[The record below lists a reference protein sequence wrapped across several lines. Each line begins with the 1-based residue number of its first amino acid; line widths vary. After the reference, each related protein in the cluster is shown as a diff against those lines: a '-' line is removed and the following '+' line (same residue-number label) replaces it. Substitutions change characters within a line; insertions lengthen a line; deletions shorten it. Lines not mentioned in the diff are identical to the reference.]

1 MTARRQFRRAHALS
15 GVLMSGVLMP
25 GLLMPGLLMSG
36 LLVLG
41 ACASPGGPDAPGP
54 APEATAGPVAETSD
68 ATLVPPGP
76 KPTVPAGFA
85 ARQPGDAGT
94 IVRPPLPPMRPPFPR
109 VQPAELDGM
118 ALERALTLFGKP
130 AEVRRGP
137 LLTTWTYAGVHC
149 DLEIDFHFSVV
160 DNAMRAHDT
169 RILGPADTGLC
180 LHDLALP
187 NAAIAER

>member
-1 MTARRQFRRAHALS
+1 MTARRQLRRATAQS
-15 GVLMSGVLMP
+15 GPLVSGPLVS
-25 GLLMPGLLMSG
+25 GLLMSG
-36 LLVLG
+36 LLLLG
-41 ACASPGGPDAPGP
+41 ACVTPGGQHTPAPDADRTVAPP
-54 APEATAGPVAETSD
+54 AQASAAGP
-68 ATLVPPGP
+68 VPPGP
-76 KPTVPAGFA
+76 KPSPPAGFA
-85 ARQPGDAGT
+85 AEQPRVLGAFE
-94 IVRPPLPPMRPPFPR
+94 RPPLPPMRPTFPR
-109 VQPAELDGM
+109 VQPGALDGL

-137 LLTTWTYAGVHC
+137 LVTTWTYAGAHC
-149 DLEIDFHFSVV
+149 ALEIDFHFSVV

>member
-1 MTARRQFRRAHALS
+1 MTARRQLRRAIALS
-15 GVLMSGVLMP
+15 G
-25 GLLMPGLLMSG
+25 LLL
-36 LLVLG
+36 LG
-41 ACASPGGPDAPGP
+41 ACVTSGGQDAPASDP
-54 APEATAGPVAETSD
+54 AITAGPPTETR
-68 ATLVPPGP
+68 AAGPVPPGP
-76 KPTVPAGFA
+76 KPALPAGFE
-85 ARQPGDAGT
+85 ARQARLQTALD
-94 IVRPPLPPMRPPFPR
+94 RPPLPPMRPTFPR
-109 VQPAELDGM
+109 VQPGELDGL

-137 LLTTWTYAGVHC
+137 LVTTWTYAGAHC
-149 DLEIDFHFSVV
+149 ALEIDFHFSVV